1 MTPNHDVFRNLF
13 SICSVRVDTYDYL
26 PDAETKYPF
35 VFLGESNGSDI
46 PNNDV
51 LGTVRQTIH
60 LYGLR
65 EHRARL
71 DKISAYLE
79 GAVKLLKDG
88 YEHKLAHLSTS
99 KQVIPD
105 NTDVQPLLHIAL
117 DVTFNYTKKET

>member
-1 MTPNHDVFRNLF
+1 MTPNHDLFRSLF
-13 SICSVRVDTYDYL
+13 SICNVRVDTYDYL

-35 VFLGESNGSDI
+35 AYLGESNGSDI

-71 DKISAYLE
+71 DKISDYLE

-88 YEHKLAHLSTS
+88 YEHKLVHLSTS

-105 NTDVQPLLHIAL
+105 NTDVQPLLHIVL

>member
-1 MTPNHDVFRNLF
+1 MTPNHDLFRSLF
-13 SICSVRVDTYDYL
+13 SLCNVRVDTYDYL

-35 VFLGESNGSDI
+35 AFLGESNGSDI

-51 LGTVRQTIH
+51 LGMVRQTIH

-71 DKISAYLE
+71 DKISANLE

-105 NTDVQPLLHIAL
+105 NTDVQPLIHIVL

>member
-1 MTPNHDVFRNLF
+1 MTPNHDLFRRLF
-13 SICSVRVDTYDYL
+13 SLCNVRVDTYDYL

-35 VFLGESNGSDI
+35 VYLGESNGSVI

-71 DKISAYLE
+71 DKISDYLE

-105 NTDVQPLLHIAL
+105 NTDVQPLLHIVL
-117 DVTFNYTKKET
+117 DVTFNYTKKEI

>member
-1 MTPNHDVFRNLF
+1 VTPNHDLFRNLF
-13 SICSVRVDTYDYL
+13 SLCNVRVDTYDYL

-35 VFLGESNGSDI
+35 VYLGENNGSDI

-65 EHRARL
+65 EHRAHL

-88 YEHKLAHLSTS
+88 HEHKLAHLSTS

-105 NTDVQPLLHIAL
+105 NTDVQPLIHIVL

>member
-1 MTPNHDVFRNLF
+1 MTPNHDLFRSLF
-13 SICSVRVDTYDYL
+13 SLCNVRVDTYDHL

-35 VFLGESNGSDI
+35 AFLGESNGSDI

-51 LGTVRQTIH
+51 LGTARQTIH

-71 DKISAYLE
+71 DKISSYLE

-105 NTDVQPLLHIAL
+105 NTDVQPLIHIVL

>member
-1 MTPNHDVFRNLF
+1 MTPNHDLFRNLF
-13 SICSVRVDTYDYL
+13 SLCNVRVDTYDYL

-35 VFLGESNGSDI
+35 VYLGENNGSDI

-65 EHRARL
+65 EHRAHL

-88 YEHKLAHLSTS
+88 HEHKLAHLSTS

-105 NTDVQPLLHIAL
+105 NTDVQPLIHIVL